1 MSHDLYATR
10 LYWQN
15 GRGIAKL
22 HGKTVPLDNAPD
34 IGVPAVL
41 EVDYIPEIGV
51 ANLQTR
57 FERRRDMTPDEV
69 KVCDKLLGEV
79 VK

>member
-22 HGKTVPLDNAPD
+22 HGKAVPIDKAPD
-34 IGVPAVL
+34 IGVPAVIEL
-41 EVDYIPEIGV
+41 DYIPEIGV

-69 KVCDKLLGEV
+69 MACDKLLVEV